1 MLMLFNHENSIIHEF
16 FNLYFFILRAQKLID
31 FVIIILCWWLSVTVC
46 LVALVVSW
54 YCVKFEFFLENCYL
68 AGLMLGFFDF
78 GNCSE
83 DYV

>member
-1 MLMLFNHENSIIHEF
+1 MLV
-16 FNLYFFILRAQKLID
+16 A
-31 FVIIILCWWLSVTVC
+31 VC